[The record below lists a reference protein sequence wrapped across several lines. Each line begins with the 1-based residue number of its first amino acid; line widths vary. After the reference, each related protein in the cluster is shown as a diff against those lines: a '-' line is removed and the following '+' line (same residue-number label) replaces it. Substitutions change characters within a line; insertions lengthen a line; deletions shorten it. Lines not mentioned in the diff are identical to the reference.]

1 MKNQKTQENKKF
13 YAIQQYGKTADVYI
27 FDDISEYSWTGYDGQ
42 VHNVSPITFKSE
54 IEALDVDVINVHIN
68 CYGGS
73 VSAGWAI
80 YSVLRNH
87 KAQIKSFADGFVCSA
102 ALYPFLAGDQR
113 IASSVS
119 AFYLHEV
126 STGAW
131 GYAKD
136 LRAAAEEAEKLT
148 EIGINAFVERA
159 GMKRETVEELMENET
174 WLSPE
179 EALSYNIATE
189 VVSSDNDS
197 ASQSALSDI
206 MNKLFMKGKEPEEK
220 LPEPIAVPEEK
231 VPETIEQEQPEEKL
245 PDEPQPENGLMKA
258 LAGIFN
264 A

>member
-1 MKNQKTQENKKF
+1 MKQNKEAENKKF
-13 YAIQQYGKTADVYI
+13 YAIQQFGKTADVYI
-27 FDDISEYSWTGYDGQ
+27 FGDISEYDSWWDESDNTRTPS
-42 VHNVSPITFKSE
+42 NFKAE
-54 IEALDVDVINVHIN
+54 IEALDADIINVHIN

-80 YSVLRNH
+80 YSTLLQH
-87 KAQIKSFADGFVCSA
+87 KAHINSYADGFVCSA
-102 ALYPFLAGDQR
+102 ALYPFLAGEQR

-119 AFYLHEV
+119 AFYLHQV

-136 LRAAAEEAEKLT
+136 LRAAAEEADKLT

-159 GMKRETVEELMENET
+159 GMERETVQNLMENET

-179 EALSYNIATE
+179 EALSYNIATGIQKSNE
-189 VVSSDNDS
+189 NGV
-197 ASQSALSDI
+197 SQSALGDI
-206 MNKLFMKGKEPEEK
+206 MRKLFAKEPEEK
-220 LPEPIAVPEEK
+220 LPVPEEK
-231 VPETIEQEQPEEKL
+231 VPETIEQEQPEEKI
-245 PDEPQPENGLMKA
+245 PDEPKPEKSLLES

>member
-1 MKNQKTQENKKF
+1 MKQNTAENSKKF

-87 KAQIKSFADGFVCSA
+87 KAQIKTFADGFVCSA

-136 LRAAAEEAEKLT
+136 LRAAADEADKLT

-189 VVSSDNDS
+189 VVSSENDS

-220 LPEPIAVPEEK
+220 APAAPAVPEETEPDNQK
-231 VPETIEQEQPEEKL
+231 QPEEKL
-245 PDEPQPENGLMKA
+245 PDESEPENSLMQA